1 MCRYG
6 KRTGL
11 PVDNTHGNR
20 QTHMGE
26 TADHA
31 ALRIGGSFGV
41 LLMRAVAASSDASP
55 QIRDISTLTSAPKPV
70 RILSMNSMSPKLKI
84 QVSKKPLVE
93 TMTTPPDGR

>member
-1 MCRYG
+1 M
-6 KRTGL
+6 
-11 PVDNTHGNR
+11 V
-20 QTHMGE
+20 E

-31 ALRIGGSFGV
+31 TLRIGGSFVV

-55 QIRDISTLTSAPKPV
+55 QIRDISAYTNAPKPV

-84 QVSKKPLVE
+84 QVSKKFLAE